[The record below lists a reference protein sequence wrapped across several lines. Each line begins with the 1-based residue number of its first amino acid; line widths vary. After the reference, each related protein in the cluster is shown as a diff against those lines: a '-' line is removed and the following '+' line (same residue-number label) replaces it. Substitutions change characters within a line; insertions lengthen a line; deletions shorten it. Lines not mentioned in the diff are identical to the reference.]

1 MTGQF
6 SLTDDQLAIQDMA
19 RKFTADRITPH
30 AAKWDEEHH
39 YPVDVWKAA
48 GELGFGAIYVSE
60 ENGGIG
66 LGRVEAALI
75 MEAMAYGC
83 PSTSAYISIH
93 NMVAWMIDKFASDE
107 LKSRYL
113 PKLVS
118 MEQIGSYCLTEPGSG
133 SDSAAL
139 KTTARLD
146 GDHYVINGTKQF
158 ISGGGVNDIYA
169 VMVRT
174 GKDGPKGISCVIV
187 EKGTKGLSF
196 GAPEKKLGWN
206 SSPTAQVVFEDVRVP
221 VANRVGAEGDGFK
234 FAMTGLDGGR
244 INIGACSLGGAQRC
258 LDEAVQYVKDRRQFG
273 KQIADF
279 QNTQFTLADMAT
291 DLEAAR
297 ALLYLAAAK
306 VTDGSPDRTR
316 FAAMAKKLAS
326 DSGSE
331 IVDKAL
337 QMFGGYGYLKDYPIE
352 RFWRDLRVHRILEGT
367 NEIMRMIIGRDLL
380 KA

>member
-6 SLTDDQLAIQDMA
+6 SLTEDQLAIQEMA
-19 RKFTADRITPH
+19 RRFTADRITPF
-30 AAKWDEEHH
+30 AAQWDEEHH

-60 ENGGIG
+60 ESGGIG
-66 LGRVEAALI
+66 LGRLEAALI
-75 MEAMAYGC
+75 MEAMSYGC
-83 PSTSAYISIH
+83 PATSAYVSIH
-93 NMVAWMIDKFASDE
+93 NMVAWMIDSFASDDV
-107 LKSRYL
+107 KARFL
-113 PKLVS
+113 PGLVS
-118 MEQIGSYCLTEPGSG
+118 MDKIASYCLTEPGSG
-133 SDSAAL
+133 SDAAAL
-139 KTTARLD
+139 KTSARLE
-146 GDHYVINGTKQF
+146 GDTYVINGTKQF
-158 ISGGGVNDIYA
+158 ISGGGVNDLYA

-174 GKDGPKGISCVIV
+174 GQDGPKGISCVLV
-187 EKGTKGLSF
+187 EKGAEGLSF
-196 GAPEKKLGWN
+196 GVPERKLGWN
-206 SSPTAQVVFEDVRVP
+206 ASPTAQVVFDNVRVP
-221 VANRVGAEGDGFK
+221 AANLVGNEGDGFK
-234 FAMTGLDGGR
+234 FAMAGLDGGR

-258 LDEAVQYVKDRRQFG
+258 LDEAVAYVKDREQFG
-273 KQIADF
+273 QAIGQF

-306 VTDGSPDRTR
+306 VSEGAPDKTR

-326 DSGSE
+326 DNGSE

-367 NEIMRMIIGRDLL
+367 NEVMRMIIGRDLL
-380 KA
+380 K